1 MLFSYTR
8 KNTHARTCL
17 CNGVYVLFLTQ
28 THTQIFPVFFNGRSY
43 EVVLTR
49 FFFLEKIFLK
59 LFFYFFN
66 FCFFFVAVDS
76 LSKEK
81 GKLLFF
87 FSKKNVYVFFIA
99 LFYDVVFV
107 VIFCSLVASLSSL
120 CRSHSQLT
128 THSCIIH

>member
-1 MLFSYTR
+1 MELFS
-8 KNTHARTCL
+8 H
-17 CNGVYVLFLTQ
+17 V
-28 THTQIFPVFFNGRSY
+28 
-43 EVVLTR
+43 
-49 FFFLEKIFLK
+49 FLEKIFLK

-66 FCFFFVAVDS
+66 FCFFFAVDS

-87 FSKKNVYVFFIA
+87 FLKKYVYVFFIA

-120 CRSHSQLT
+120 CRSLSQLT

>member
-1 MLFSYTR
+1 MKLFS
-8 KNTHARTCL
+8 H
-17 CNGVYVLFLTQ
+17 V
-28 THTQIFPVFFNGRSY
+28 
-43 EVVLTR
+43 
-49 FFFLEKIFLK
+49 FFLEKIFLK
-59 LFFYFFN
+59 LFFIFYFFN

-81 GKLLFF
+81 GKILF

-120 CRSHSQLT
+120 CRSLSVNNTQL
-128 THSCIIH
+128 HYPLVF